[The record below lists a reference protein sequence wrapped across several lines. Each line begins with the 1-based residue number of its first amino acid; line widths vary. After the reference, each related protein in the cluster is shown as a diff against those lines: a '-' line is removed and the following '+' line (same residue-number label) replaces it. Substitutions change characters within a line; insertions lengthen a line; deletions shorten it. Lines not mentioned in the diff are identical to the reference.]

1 MGKSIVSLD
10 AELSVIGC
18 ILVDFESTMKTVCE
32 ILRPEHFADSIL
44 AETYALAYKRY
55 CESARDLSIVTAV
68 EHLKGDFPV
77 SDCKERLAKAMEI
90 TVSTSVASEHA
101 NVVKNHYK
109 ARECQK
115 LLTNALGSLPDT
127 VHIDQNIEMIADKLG
142 EIIREKEKNRL
153 QSIREPIVDAYIGAY
168 QAIGDDGRVDTGFSE
183 LDKYLDGIFPSDL
196 AILGARPGVGK
207 SAVALQIAQHV
218 TRKTGKV
225 VAFYSLEM
233 SIQQLCQRML
243 AANSGV
249 LLRDIQNHKAPA
261 NESSN
266 LCKIAEAIQK
276 MFKILI
282 NENGDTT
289 VTDIRRDCQKIKNL
303 GLIVI
308 DYIQLM
314 NTTERFYNRND
325 AVGSISR
332 GLKVLAKD
340 LDVPILALSQLNREK
355 SDNEKP
361 SLSDLRESGSLEQD
375 ATAVIA
381 LWNNEEEGYIN
392 ATILKN
398 RHGRA
403 GNSAVL
409 HFEKSIMQVK
419 QSAKP
424 YIEPEKKKRRI
435 RAQEDTDED
444 QIQF

>member
-1 MGKSIVSLD
+1 M
-10 AELSVIGC
+10 
-18 ILVDFESTMKTVCE
+18 
-32 ILRPEHFADSIL
+32 
-44 AETYALAYKRY
+44 
-55 CESARDLSIVTAV
+55 
-68 EHLKGDFPV
+68 
-77 SDCKERLAKAMEI
+77 
-90 TVSTSVASEHA
+90 
-101 NVVKNHYK
+101 
-109 ARECQK
+109 
-115 LLTNALGSLPDT
+115 
-127 VHIDQNIEMIADKLG
+127 
-142 EIIREKEKNRL
+142 
-153 QSIREPIVDAYIGAY
+153 
-168 QAIGDDGRVDTGFSE
+168 
-183 LDKYLDGIFPSDL
+183 

-218 TRKTGKV
+218 ARKTGKV

-249 LLRDIQNHKAPA
+249 SLRDIQNHKAPA
-261 NESSN
+261 NEASN